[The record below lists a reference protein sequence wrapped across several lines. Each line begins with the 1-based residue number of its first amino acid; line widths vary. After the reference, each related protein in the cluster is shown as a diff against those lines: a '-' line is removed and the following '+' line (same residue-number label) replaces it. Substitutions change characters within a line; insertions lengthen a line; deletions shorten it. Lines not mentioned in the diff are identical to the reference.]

1 MGDSWFIH
9 IKFHHEDTTIK
20 TQWLP
25 CKSAQVNKNRMDISE
40 RDLGCTLNFN
50 IKEDMRRMTNN
61 DLFIEGHA

>member
-1 MGDSWFIH
+1 
-9 IKFHHEDTTIK
+9 
-20 TQWLP
+20 
-25 CKSAQVNKNRMDISE
+25 MDISE